1 MGLIR
6 FGDYAI
12 LQTDGIRKT
21 LEHKKRA
28 ARTLD
33 GDGCPTLINGDG
45 CDIT

>member
-21 LEHKKRA
+21 LEHKKKSSQNFGR
-28 ARTLD
+28 
-33 GDGCPTLINGDG
+33 
-45 CDIT
+45 

>member
-21 LEHKKRA
+21 LEHKKEQPELWTVTA
-28 ARTLD
+28 A
-33 GDGCPTLINGDG
+33 PQS
-45 CDIT
+45 